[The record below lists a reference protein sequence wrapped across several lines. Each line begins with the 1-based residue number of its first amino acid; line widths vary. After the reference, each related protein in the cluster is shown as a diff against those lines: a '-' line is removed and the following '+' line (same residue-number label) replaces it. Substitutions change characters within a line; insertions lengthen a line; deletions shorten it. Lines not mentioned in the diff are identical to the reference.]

1 VKNRSGARREENVI
15 MARHLEGKVAAVTG
29 GGRGIGREV
38 CKALAKQGAAV
49 VVNDL
54 GVTVAGQKE
63 TSSPA
68 DEVVKEIKAADGV
81 ASSNH
86 LDISTPEGGEGLV
99 NQAIKEFGKLDILV
113 NVAGILRDRMI
124 FNMTVDEWDAVI
136 RVHLRGHFCTMRPA
150 TAHMR
155 ERKFGRIINFSSNA
169 AQGSPGQPN
178 YAAAKAGILGLTYS
192 TANSMQKY
200 GVTCNAIFP
209 GAATRM
215 TDTIPAGRMPG
226 AGDFNSATAVGTPS
240 DPANVPPIIVYL
252 CSDEAGEVTGQCFG
266 ASGYRITRYSHMKPE
281 RVLINNGP
289 WNIDDI
295 FKIFKQTLGV
305 GLEPARMF

>member
-1 VKNRSGARREENVI
+1 
-15 MARHLEGKVAAVTG
+15 MARHLEGKVAAITG

-38 CKALAKQGAAV
+38 ARALAAQGAAV

-68 DEVVKEIKAADGV
+68 DDVVKEIKASGGV

-86 LDISTPEGGEGLV
+86 QDIATPEGGEGLV
-99 NQAIKEFGKLDILV
+99 NQAIKEYGKLDILV

-124 FNMTVDEWDAVI
+124 FNMTVEEWDAVI
-136 RVHLRGHFCTMRPA
+136 KVHLRGHFCTMRLA

-155 ERKFGRIINFSSNA
+155 ERRYGRIINFSSNS

-215 TDTIPAGRMPG
+215 TDSIPAGRMPG
-226 AGDFNSATAVGTPS
+226 TPTASDAVAGSPM

-252 CSDEAGEVTGQCFG
+252 SSDEAAEVTGQCFG
-266 ASGYRITRYSHMKPE
+266 ASGYRISRYTHMKPD
-281 RVLINNGP
+281 RVLMSQGP
-289 WNIDDI
+289 WDIDQL
-295 FKIFKQTLGV
+295 FKIFKSTLGT
-305 GLEPARMF
+305 GLEPARMFLS

>member
-1 VKNRSGARREENVI
+1 

-38 CKALAKQGAAV
+38 ARALAAQGAAV

-63 TSSPA
+63 TASPA
-68 DEVVKEIKAADGV
+68 DDVVKEIKAADGK
-81 ASSNH
+81 ASANH

-99 NQAIKEFGKLDILV
+99 NQAVKDFGKLDILV

-150 TAHMR
+150 AAHMR

-192 TANSMQKY
+192 AANALQKY
-200 GVTCNAIFP
+200 GITCNAIFP

-226 AGDFNSATAVGTPS
+226 ASGMSSETAQGTPM
-240 DPANVPPIIVYL
+240 DPANVPPVIVYL
-252 CSDEAGEVTGQCFG
+252 CSDEAAEITGQCFG
-266 ASGYRITRYSHMKPE
+266 ASGYRITRYTHMKPD

-289 WNIDDI
+289 WNIDEL
-295 FKIFKQTLGV
+295 FKAFKQTLAS

>member
-1 VKNRSGARREENVI
+1 
-15 MARHLEGKVAAVTG
+15 MARHLEGKAAAVTG
-29 GGRGIGREV
+29 GGRGIGREIA
-38 CKALAKQGAAV
+38 KALAAQGASV

-54 GVTVAGQKE
+54 GVTVAGEQDK
-63 TSSPA
+63 TVSPA
-68 DEVVKEIKAADGV
+68 DDVVKEIKAVGHI

-86 LDISTPEGGEGLV
+86 MDISTPEGGEGLV
-99 NQAIKEFGKLDILV
+99 NQAIKEYGKLDILV

-124 FNMTVDEWDAVI
+124 FNMTIEEWDAVI

-155 ERKFGRIINFSSNA
+155 ERKYGRIINFSSNA

-215 TDTIPAGRMPG
+215 TDTIPTGRMPG
-226 AGDFNSATAVGTPS
+226 QPVASDDAANSPMN
-240 DPANVPPIIVYL
+240 PANVAPIVVFL
-252 CSDEAGEVTGQCFG
+252 ASDDAAEVTGQCFG
-266 ASGYRITRYSHMKPE
+266 ASGYRISRYTHMKPD
-281 RVLINNGP
+281 RVLMNQGP
-289 WNIDDI
+289 WDIDQL
-295 FKIFKQTLGV
+295 FKVFKATLGG
-305 GLEPARMF
+305 GLEPARMQLA

>member
-1 VKNRSGARREENVI
+1 

-38 CKALAKQGAAV
+38 AKALAAQGATV

-63 TSSPA
+63 TTSPA
-68 DEVVKEIKAADGV
+68 NDVVKEIKAADG
-81 ASSNH
+81 AAASNH
-86 LDISTPEGGEGLV
+86 MDISTPEGGEGLV
-99 NQAIKEFGKLDILV
+99 NQAIKDYGKLDILV

-124 FNMTVDEWDAVI
+124 FNMTVEEWDAVV

-155 ERKFGRIINFSSNA
+155 ERKFGRIINFSSNS

-192 TANSMQKY
+192 AANSMQKY
-200 GVTCNAIFP
+200 GVTVNAIFP

-226 AGDFNSATAVGTPS
+226 TPADSQSVAGSPM
-240 DPANVPPIIVYL
+240 DPANVPPVIIYL
-252 CSDEAGEVTGQCFG
+252 CSDEAANVTGQCFG
-266 ASGYRITRYSHMKPE
+266 ASGYRITRYTHMHPD
-281 RVLINNGP
+281 RVLMNEGP
-289 WNIDDI
+289 WDIDHL
-295 FKIFKQTLGV
+295 FKVFKSTLGV

>member
-1 VKNRSGARREENVI
+1 
-15 MARHLEGKVAAVTG
+15 MAGHLDGTVAAVTG

-38 CKALAKQGAAV
+38 SRALARQGAAV

-54 GVTVAGQKE
+54 GVSVAGQRE
-63 TSSPA
+63 TTSPA
-68 DEVVKEIKAADGV
+68 DEVVKEIKAGGGA

-124 FNMTVDEWDAVI
+124 FNMTIEEWDAVI

-192 TANSMQKY
+192 TANAMQKY
-200 GVTCNAIFP
+200 GVTCNAIWP

-215 TDTIPAGRMPG
+215 TDSIPTGRMPG
-226 AGDFNSATAVGTPS
+226 AGLITSATAAGTTM
-240 DPANVPPIIVYL
+240 DPANVPPVIVYL
-252 CSDEAGEVTGQCFG
+252 CSDEAAEITGQCFG
-266 ASGYRITRYSHMKPE
+266 ASGYRITRYTHMKPE
-281 RVLINNGP
+281 RVLINNGT
-289 WNIDDI
+289 WDVEDV
-295 FKIFKQTLGV
+295 FKLFKQTLGI
-305 GLEPARMF
+305 GLEPPRMF

>member
-1 VKNRSGARREENVI
+1 MG
-15 MARHLEGKVAAVTG
+15 RHLEGKVAAVTG

-38 CKALAKQGAAV
+38 CKALSAQGAAV

-63 TSSPA
+63 TVSPA
-68 DEVVKEIKAADGV
+68 DDVVKEIKASGGT

-86 LDISTPEGGEGLV
+86 QDISTPEGGDGLV
-99 NQAIKEFGKLDILV
+99 NQAIKDYGQLDILV

-124 FNMTVDEWDAVI
+124 FNMTIEEWDAVV

-155 ERKFGRIINFSSNA
+155 ERKFGRIINFSSNS
-169 AQGSPGQPN
+169 AQGAPGQPN
-178 YAAAKAGILGLTYS
+178 YAAAKAGILGLTWS
-192 TANSMQKY
+192 SALAMQKY
-200 GVTCNAIFP
+200 GVTVNAIMP

-215 TDTIPAGRMPG
+215 TDTIPAGRLPG
-226 AGDFNSATAVGTPS
+226 APAESTNVAGTPM

-252 CSDEAGEVTGQCFG
+252 ASDEAKDVTGQCFG
-266 ASGYRITRYSHMKPE
+266 ASGYRIARYTHMEPD
-281 RVLINNGP
+281 RVIFNNGP
-289 WNIDDI
+289 WDIDQL
-295 FKIFKQTLGV
+295 FKIFKQTLGS
-305 GLEPARMF
+305 GMKPPRMF

>member
-1 VKNRSGARREENVI
+1 
-15 MARHLEGKVAAVTG
+15 MAGHLDGKVAAVTG

-38 CKALAKQGAAV
+38 SRALARQGAAV

-54 GVTVAGQKE
+54 GVSVAGQQE
-63 TSSPA
+63 TISPA
-68 DEVVKEIKAADGV
+68 DDVAKEIKAAGGT

-124 FNMTVDEWDAVI
+124 FNMTIEEWDAVI
-136 RVHLRGHFCTMRPA
+136 KVHLRGHFFTMRPA

-155 ERKFGRIINFSSNA
+155 EHKFGRIINFSSNA

-192 TANSMQKY
+192 TANAMQKY
-200 GVTCNAIFP
+200 GVTCNAIWP

-215 TDTIPAGRMPG
+215 TDSIPAGRMPG
-226 AGDFNSATAVGTPS
+226 AGLITSATAAGTTM

-252 CSDEAGEVTGQCFG
+252 CSDEAAEITGQCFG
-266 ASGYRITRYSHMKPE
+266 ASGYRITRYTHMRPE

-289 WNIDDI
+289 WDVEDV
-295 FKIFKQTLGV
+295 FKLFKQTLGV
-305 GLEPARMF
+305 GLEPPRMF